1 LFNQEESTSMAMM
14 KRSALAVATALLSGA
29 TALLSGSALA
39 QSYPTKPVRIV
50 VPSVAGGT
58 IDQVARMVG
67 LRLTETLGRPFVV
80 DNRAGASGNIGADYV
95 AKSPPDGYTLLMSST
110 AALAASPAFYPNLP
124 YQPLKD
130 FSPITLIVIQPSV
143 LVVNPAVPARTVG
156 ELIAVAKTKPGALNY
171 GSSGVGNSQH
181 MAAGLFSYY
190 TKVNMTHVP
199 YKGGPPALTDL
210 LGGQIDLMFEIIPNV
225 IPHIKSGRLRALAV
239 TTKERSEIF
248 PDVPTLSEAGLRGYE
263 YLGWIGLVA
272 PAGTPP
278 EIVNML
284 HAEIVK
290 ALNGGV
296 AAKLKESMFIVSG
309 MGPREFGPFIKK
321 EIELHQKIVKATGIK
336 LE

>member
-1 LFNQEESTSMAMM
+1 MAML
-14 KRSALAVATALLSGA
+14 KSSALVVATALLSG
-29 TALLSGSALA
+29 SVLA
-39 QSYPTKPVRIV
+39 QSYPAKPVRIV

-58 IDQVARMVG
+58 IDQVARLVG
-67 LRLTETLGRPFVV
+67 QRLTETLGRTFVI
-80 DNRAGASGNIGADYV
+80 DNRPGASGNIGADYV

-130 FSPITLIVIQPSV
+130 FAPITLIVIQPSI
-143 LVVNPAVPARTVG
+143 LVVNPTVPARTVA
-156 ELIAVAKTKPGALNY
+156 ELIALAKARPGALNY

-225 IPHIKSGRLRALAV
+225 IPHIKSGRLRALGV
-239 TTKERSEIF
+239 TTKQRSDIF
-248 PDVPTLSEAGLRGYE
+248 PDVPTLSEAGLPDYE

-278 EIVNML
+278 EIVNVL
-284 HAEIVK
+284 HGEIVK
-290 ALNGGV
+290 ALNAGL
-296 AAKLKESMFIVSG
+296 AAKLKELAFVVSG
-309 MGPREFGPFIKK
+309 SGPREFAPFIKK
-321 EIELHQKIVKATGIK
+321 EIELHQKIVKSTGMK
-336 LE
+336 PE